1 MTSKLTLMVLSL
13 SLNITEMMQDTPHT
27 QILTENLLTSISTY
41 FLLIVEGFQTLSDI
55 LLILMKII
63 STKIE
68 SVD

>member
-1 MTSKLTLMVLSL
+1 
-13 SLNITEMMQDTPHT
+13 MMQDTPHT